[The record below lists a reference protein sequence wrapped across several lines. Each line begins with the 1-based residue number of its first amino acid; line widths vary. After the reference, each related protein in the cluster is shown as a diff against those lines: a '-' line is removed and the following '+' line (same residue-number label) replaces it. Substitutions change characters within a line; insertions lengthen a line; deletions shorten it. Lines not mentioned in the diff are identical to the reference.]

1 MFIHHAPAIP
11 GHLQEPDSEP
21 QSDSESNSDEEAL
34 LDSAPMVQH
43 AYFCFE
49 CAQRAPGAGGQAR
62 GVQLFHSIRAV
73 QGHINRT
80 ANCRRGN
87 YSEVQRAVRCTD
99 VAAGGVGKA
108 RDRTQSPDEGFCHAS
123 HMEQAGI
130 MS

>member
-1 MFIHHAPAIP
+1 MPRP
-11 GHLQEPDSEP
+11 SHLQEPDSEP
-21 QSDSESNSDEEAL
+21 QSDSESESNSESDEEAL

-49 CAQRAPGAGGQAR
+49 CAQQAPGAGGQAR

-73 QGHINRT
+73 QGHINQS
-80 ANCRRGN
+80 ANCRHRD
-87 YSEVQRAVRCTD
+87 YSEVQRVVRSTGR
-99 VAAGGVGKA
+99 AAGGVGKA